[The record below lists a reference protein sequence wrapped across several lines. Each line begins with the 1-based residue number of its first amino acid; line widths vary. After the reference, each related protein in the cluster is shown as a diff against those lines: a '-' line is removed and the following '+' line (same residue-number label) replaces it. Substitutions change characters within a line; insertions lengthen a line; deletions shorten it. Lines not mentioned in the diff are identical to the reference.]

1 MQASESDLRSGPAS
15 STHLASLSQ
24 GVLTCKM
31 RIILMPAVFREL
43 MGRLNGKMHAGP
55 CLKRPFPGQQVL
67 ECLVASFILGAY

>member
-1 MQASESDLRSGPAS
+1 MQASESDLCSGPAS

-43 MGRLNGKMHAGP
+43 MGRLNGKCM
-55 CLKRPFPGQQVL
+55 
-67 ECLVASFILGAY
+67 LVPV